1 MKKIL
6 IVEDEMIISK
16 DIELK
21 LKQLGYNVIGVADS
35 YNMILKIF
43 EKDIPDLILMD
54 IFIKGDINGI
64 EASKIIYEKYDL
76 PIIFIT
82 ADSDTETIQKAKLE
96 GTYGYLIKPIKYEDL
111 NSAIKLAFYKY
122 ETNKKI
128 LKLEEEKRLK
138 EKIIM
143 RQTRFASLGE
153 LAALL
158 AHEIRQPLNTIKILS
173 DTINY
178 WASIEKDL
186 SPKCK
191 EHLELVNKISKNV
204 DHINNIIANVN
215 SIIKRNSDVKNEE
228 INVNNIIQDF
238 VSSNIENLKNE
249 NIQINLELDSNI
261 KLINF
266 YSIHF
271 KEILTN
277 FLSNSIKAFKKTEKE
292 DKKIIIKTTQNNGK
306 IIIDFMDNAIG
317 IKEEI
322 LENIFDPF
330 VTTDKNK
337 EGGVGLGL
345 YIVNNIVTSYNGVVD
360 CFNNELGGATFR
372 IIFETL

>member
-1 MKKIL
+1 MNKIL

-111 NSAIKLAFYKY
+111 KSAIELAFYKY

-158 AHEIRQPLNTIKILS
+158 VHEIRQPLNTIKILS

-191 EHLELVNKISKNV
+191 EHLELLNKISKNV